1 VDPEHRSST
10 QDPGDRADMT
20 AGGATAAPSDRGD
33 GTTPADRSDGTTNG
47 AGGGA
52 SMIQPDAAPE
62 PGLLS
67 SSDESRYRQTW
78 RDVQGRF
85 VDDPHEAVRAAD
97 ALVAEVI
104 QSLAQ
109 RFSEHKGRLESQWQQ
124 GGRPDTEELRQA
136 LQRYR
141 DFFDRL
147 LAT

>member
-1 VDPEHRSST
+1 MDPEHRPST
-10 QDPGDRADMT
+10 QDLGDRGVGDRSDTT
-20 AGGATAAPSDRGD
+20 AGGASAADRGD
-33 GTTPADRSDGTTNG
+33 GTDG

-52 SMIQPDAAPE
+52 SMIRPDAAPE

-85 VDDPHEAVRAAD
+85 VDDPHEAVRSAD

-124 GGRPDTEELRQA
+124 GGQPDTEELRQA

>member
-1 VDPEHRSST
+1 
-10 QDPGDRADMT
+10 
-20 AGGATAAPSDRGD
+20 
-33 GTTPADRSDGTTNG
+33 
-47 AGGGA
+47 
-52 SMIQPDAAPE
+52 
-62 PGLLS
+62 
-67 SSDESRYRQTW
+67 
-78 RDVQGRF
+78 
-85 VDDPHEAVRAAD
+85 VRAAD